1 MNAKIKWIEDQKI
14 LGESGTGHSV
24 VMDALDSGKGVSPME
39 MLLLGIGGCTSLD
52 VLSILKKSRQDVV
65 DFEVQVEAEREQTH
79 PRIFHEVR
87 VHYVI
92 KGRKINATQVEHAIK
107 LSTEKYCGASIT
119 VGRSGAKMK
128 YTHEIIEL

>member
-1 MNAKIKWIEDQKI
+1 MNAKIKWVEDQKM

-39 MLLLGIGGCTSLD
+39 MLLLGVGGCTSLD

-79 PRIFHEVR
+79 PRIFHEVP

-92 KGRKINATQVEHAIK
+92 KARKISATQVEHAIK
-107 LSTEKYCGASIT
+107 LPRKNT
-119 VGRSGAKMK
+119 VV
-128 YTHEIIEL
+128 HQ

>member
-1 MNAKIKWIEDQKI
+1 M

-52 VLSILKKSRQDVV
+52 VLSILKKSRQEVV
-65 DFEVQVEAEREQTH
+65 DLEVQVEAEREQTH

-87 VHYVI
+87 VHYFI
-92 KGRKINATQVEHAIK
+92 KGRKISATQVH
-107 LSTEKYCGASIT
+107 
-119 VGRSGAKMK
+119 
-128 YTHEIIEL
+128 

>member
-1 MNAKIKWIEDQKI
+1 MNAEIKWIEDQKM
-14 LGESGTGHSV
+14 LGESETGHSV

-39 MLLLGIGGCTSLD
+39 MFLLRIVGCTSLD
-52 VLSILKKSRQDVV
+52 VLSNLKKSRQNVV
-65 DFEVQVEAEREQTH
+65 DFELQMETERGQTH

-92 KGRKINATQVEHAIK
+92 KGRKISVTQVEHAIK

>member
-1 MNAKIKWIEDQKI
+1 
-14 LGESGTGHSV
+14 
-24 VMDALDSGKGVSPME
+24 MDALDSGKGVSPME

-92 KGRKINATQVEHAIK
+92 KGRKISATQVEHAIK